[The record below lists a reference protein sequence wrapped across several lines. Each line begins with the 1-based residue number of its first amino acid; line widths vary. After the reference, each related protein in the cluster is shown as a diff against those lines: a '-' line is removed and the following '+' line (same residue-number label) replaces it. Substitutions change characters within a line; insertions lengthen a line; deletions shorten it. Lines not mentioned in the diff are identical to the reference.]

1 MSSDE
6 KLSEREWFAGWMR
19 LAQLQEQ
26 VSPVRMG
33 DAYLWKEEAMQ
44 EVQRQMLEMAPQGVH
59 SQGEYIDIME
69 KALVQVDGTLR
80 NKITDEGMMADVELT
95 LSMIERTLRMIPHQV
110 FFAKMAGPDN
120 VDL

>member
-19 LAQLQEQ
+19 LVQLQEQ

-33 DAYLWKEEAMQ
+33 DAYLWKEQAMQ

-69 KALVQVDGTLR
+69 KALKAVDENLR
-80 NKITDEGMMADVELT
+80 NKITDEGMMADIELT

-110 FFAKMAGPDN
+110 FFAQMAQTSQEE
-120 VDL
+120 